1 MPSEFT
7 QDVIK
12 IIQNIPVGKV
22 LTYGKI
28 AKLAGNP
35 RAARQVSWLLHS
47 STKKYNLPW
56 HRVINSK
63 GKIAL
68 KSEDGKDY
76 QKILLEK
83 EGIKFV
89 DNNKVDLKKYLWDID
104 SIVNIKG
111 NFNL

>member
-1 MPSEFT
+1 MIPNDFT

-12 IIQNIPVGKV
+12 IIKNIPVGKV

-47 STKKYNLPW
+47 SSNKYNLPW
-56 HRVINSK
+56 HRVINSQ
-63 GKIAL
+63 GRIVL
-68 KSEDGKDY
+68 KSEDGKDF

-89 DNNKVDLKKYLWDID
+89 DENRVDLKKYLWEID
-104 SIVNIKG
+104 SIANI
-111 NFNL
+111 

>member
-1 MPSEFT
+1 MPSDFT

-12 IIQNIPVGKV
+12 IIKNIPVGKV

-56 HRVINSK
+56 HRVINSQ

-76 QKILLEK
+76 QKILLKK
-83 EGIKFV
+83 EGIEFV
-89 DNNKVDLKKYLWDID
+89 ERNKVDLKKFIWEID
-104 SIVNIKG
+104 SIRNI
-111 NFNL
+111 

>member
-1 MPSEFT
+1 MPSQFT
-7 QDVIK
+7 LDVIK
-12 IIQNIPVGKV
+12 IIHHIPVGKV

-56 HRVINSK
+56 HRVINSQ

-68 KSEDGKDY
+68 KSQDGKDY
-76 QKILLEK
+76 QKKLLEK
-83 EGIKFV
+83 EGVEFV
-89 DNNKVDLKKYLWDID
+89 GADKVDLKKYLWELASIADI
-104 SIVNIKG
+104 
-111 NFNL
+111 

>member
-1 MPSEFT
+1 MPSDFT

-12 IIQNIPVGKV
+12 IIKNIPVGKV

-35 RAARQVSWLLHS
+35 NGARQVSWLLHS
-47 STKKYNLPW
+47 SSKKYNLPW
-56 HRVINSK
+56 HRVINSQ

-68 KSEDGKDY
+68 KTQDGQDY

-83 EGIKFV
+83 EGVEIGST
-89 DNNKVDLKKYLWDID
+89 NKIDLKKYLWEIE
-104 SIVNIKG
+104 SLK
-111 NFNL
+111 NLKI